1 MFGQI
6 VVKVAVKE
14 NVNQAE
20 QFCYFGHKLD
30 QEAFSKPIVF
40 VLRKLKNHFIGN
52 RVSRNRVM
60 GKKCLKYIP

>member
-6 VVKVAVKE
+6 VVKKFAVKE

-20 QFCYFGHKLD
+20 QFFFGHKLD
-30 QEAFSKPIVF
+30 QEAFSMPITF
-40 VLRKLKNHFIGN
+40 VLRKLKNHVIGN

-60 GKKCLKYIP
+60 GKSV